1 MLLSITLIR
10 MLGLLLDSLC
20 QKAKLPSLPGMLAA
34 VFAVSASVC
43 YNLLKEPH
51 ERKFDENRVRIGMIV
66 MDIPKRNRWR

>member
-34 VFAVSASVC
+34 VFGVSMDEIIAVEADAKTQISA
-43 YNLLKEPH
+43 
-51 ERKFDENRVRIGMIV
+51 
-66 MDIPKRNRWR
+66 